1 MKSRISIFFLIGLL
15 LFALD
20 YIFNT
25 DDDSNVIYI
34 SDQEALSLISS
45 WKNQVGRDP
54 SDVELVKIINNFI
67 DEEILYRE
75 AIKLNLDKDD
85 RIIKR
90 RLAQKI
96 TFLKKDSIKYSD
108 QDLVNFY
115 NANKIVYY
123 VNDLYSFKHYYF
135 SDNKDPIKRA
145 LDAKASLES
154 KKINIISDPY
164 IIGNEFSYSSKD
176 EIIKNFG
183 NEFFESFLY
192 LSLGQWSE
200 PIKSEFGYH
209 LVYIESYSKGFQ
221 PTYEQVKNKVIN
233 DYLIKKKD
241 EEVNRYLSDLKK
253 DYEVIINPNLKF

>member
-96 TFLKKDSIKYSD
+96 TFL
-108 QDLVNFY
+108 
-115 NANKIVYY
+115 
-123 VNDLYSFKHYYF
+123 
-135 SDNKDPIKRA
+135 
-145 LDAKASLES
+145 SL
-154 KKINIISDPY
+154 IHI
-164 IIGNEFSYSSKD
+164 
-176 EIIKNFG
+176 
-183 NEFFESFLY
+183 
-192 LSLGQWSE
+192 
-200 PIKSEFGYH
+200 
-209 LVYIESYSKGFQ
+209 
-221 PTYEQVKNKVIN
+221 
-233 DYLIKKKD
+233 
-241 EEVNRYLSDLKK
+241 
-253 DYEVIINPNLKF
+253 

>member
-96 TFLKKDSIKYSD
+96 TFLKKVGR
-108 QDLVNFY
+108 Q
-115 NANKIVYY
+115 NK
-123 VNDLYSFKHYYF
+123 K
-135 SDNKDPIKRA
+135 
-145 LDAKASLES
+145 
-154 KKINIISDPY
+154 
-164 IIGNEFSYSSKD
+164 
-176 EIIKNFG
+176 
-183 NEFFESFLY
+183 
-192 LSLGQWSE
+192 
-200 PIKSEFGYH
+200 
-209 LVYIESYSKGFQ
+209 
-221 PTYEQVKNKVIN
+221 
-233 DYLIKKKD
+233 
-241 EEVNRYLSDLKK
+241 
-253 DYEVIINPNLKF
+253 

>member
-1 MKSRISIFFLIGLL
+1 MSRKLILFLGIGLSIFLIDLFLNPPNE
-15 LFALD
+15 D
-20 YIFNT
+20 KT
-25 DDDSNVIYI
+25 IYI
-34 SDQEALSLISS
+34 SNEEVIALINTWSL
-45 WKNQVGRDP
+45 QVGREPNNDEIR
-54 SDVELVKIINNFI
+54 SIIDSLI
-67 DEEILYRE
+67 EEEILYRE
-75 AIKLNLDKDD
+75 ALRLGLDSED

-115 NANKIVYY
+115 NINKNVYY

-164 IIGNEFSYSSKD
+164 IIGNEFSFSSKD

-183 NEFFESFLY
+183 TEFFESFLY
-192 LSLGQWSE
+192 LSLRQWSE

-209 LVYIESYSKGFQ
+209 LVFIESYSKGFQ

>member
-54 SDVELVKIINNFI
+54 SDIELVKIINNFI

-75 AIKLNLDKDD
+75 AIKLNLDKED

-96 TFLKKDSIKYSD
+96 TFLKKNSIKY
-108 QDLVNFY
+108 
-115 NANKIVYY
+115 
-123 VNDLYSFKHYYF
+123 
-135 SDNKDPIKRA
+135 
-145 LDAKASLES
+145 
-154 KKINIISDPY
+154 
-164 IIGNEFSYSSKD
+164 
-176 EIIKNFG
+176 
-183 NEFFESFLY
+183 
-192 LSLGQWSE
+192 
-200 PIKSEFGYH
+200 
-209 LVYIESYSKGFQ
+209 
-221 PTYEQVKNKVIN
+221 
-233 DYLIKKKD
+233 
-241 EEVNRYLSDLKK
+241 
-253 DYEVIINPNLKF
+253 

>member
-90 RLAQKI
+90 SCL
-96 TFLKKDSIKYSD
+96 
-108 QDLVNFY
+108 
-115 NANKIVYY
+115 
-123 VNDLYSFKHYYF
+123 LYTSP
-135 SDNKDPIKRA
+135 SPRD
-145 LDAKASLES
+145 
-154 KKINIISDPY
+154 
-164 IIGNEFSYSSKD
+164 
-176 EIIKNFG
+176 
-183 NEFFESFLY
+183 
-192 LSLGQWSE
+192 
-200 PIKSEFGYH
+200 
-209 LVYIESYSKGFQ
+209 
-221 PTYEQVKNKVIN
+221 
-233 DYLIKKKD
+233 
-241 EEVNRYLSDLKK
+241 
-253 DYEVIINPNLKF
+253 

>member
-115 NANKIVYY
+115 NVNKNVYY

-164 IIGNEFSYSSKD
+164 IIGNEFSFSRVGPAVILTVLPDNSPVLI
-176 EIIKNFG
+176 ELLI
-183 NEFFESFLY
+183 SFNIFSGST
-192 LSLGQWSE
+192 SLPG
-200 PIKSEFGYH
+200 
-209 LVYIESYSKGFQ
+209 
-221 PTYEQVKNKVIN
+221 PT
-233 DYLIKKKD
+233 
-241 EEVNRYLSDLKK
+241 S
-253 DYEVIINPNLKF
+253 PHA

>member
-96 TFLKKDSIKYSD
+96 TFLKKNSIKYSD

-115 NANKIVYY
+115 NVNKNVYY
-123 VNDLYSFKHYYF
+123 VNDLYSFC
-135 SDNKDPIKRA
+135 
-145 LDAKASLES
+145 L
-154 KKINIISDPY
+154 
-164 IIGNEFSYSSKD
+164 
-176 EIIKNFG
+176 
-183 NEFFESFLY
+183 LY
-192 LSLGQWSE
+192 TSPS
-200 PIKSEFGYH
+200 PR
-209 LVYIESYSKGFQ
+209 
-221 PTYEQVKNKVIN
+221 
-233 DYLIKKKD
+233 D
-241 EEVNRYLSDLKK
+241 
-253 DYEVIINPNLKF
+253 

>member
-75 AIKLNLDKDD
+75 AIKLNLDKED

-96 TFLKKDSIKYSD
+96 TFLKKNSIKY
-108 QDLVNFY
+108 
-115 NANKIVYY
+115 
-123 VNDLYSFKHYYF
+123 
-135 SDNKDPIKRA
+135 
-145 LDAKASLES
+145 
-154 KKINIISDPY
+154 
-164 IIGNEFSYSSKD
+164 
-176 EIIKNFG
+176 
-183 NEFFESFLY
+183 
-192 LSLGQWSE
+192 
-200 PIKSEFGYH
+200 
-209 LVYIESYSKGFQ
+209 
-221 PTYEQVKNKVIN
+221 
-233 DYLIKKKD
+233 
-241 EEVNRYLSDLKK
+241 
-253 DYEVIINPNLKF
+253 